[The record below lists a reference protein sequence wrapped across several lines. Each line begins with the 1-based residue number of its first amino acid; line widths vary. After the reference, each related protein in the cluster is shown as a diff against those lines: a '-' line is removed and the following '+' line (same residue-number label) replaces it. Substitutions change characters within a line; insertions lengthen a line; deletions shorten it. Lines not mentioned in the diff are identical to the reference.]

1 MKIDRAL
8 WESIRDQISDH
19 PEWGILSVPEF
30 VRRAVDNELRTRNEA
45 ESSRVISLH
54 LSPDSKYKSRRG
66 P

>member
-1 MKIDRAL
+1 MKLDRAL
-8 WESIRDQISDH
+8 WESIRDLIADH

-30 VRRAVDNELRTRNEA
+30 IRRAVDNEVRARQEA

-54 LSPDSKYKSRRG
+54 LSPDTKGRSRRV